1 MNKIEAALCC
11 LSESGIPMVG
21 ICRFSEAL
29 ILPKVRSVSRLPNG
43 AKTLLMGLFP
53 YYTGKHE
60 GRNLSLYSVI
70 PDYHDVAGDM
80 LKSAC
85 ERLEKAF
92 PDGQFVP
99 FVDASPID
107 EVTAAVRAG
116 LGVRGKNGQLIIKK
130 FGSMVFI
137 GEIVTD
143 IEFDIA
149 DSSEMGCEGC
159 GKCIRACP
167 TGALSWSGFEKSR
180 CRSHFSQKKGELTE
194 WEKEQLIIGGLAW
207 GCDICTLACPHNA
220 APAVTPIERF
230 RSDVFSF
237 ADDENLERLM
247 KNRAFAWR
255 GEKVMRRNLSLLK
268 KQ

>member
-1 MNKIEAALCC
+1 MTEIKAALGC
-11 LSESGIPMVG
+11 LNESDIPLAG
-21 ICRFSEAL
+21 ACRFSDEL
-29 ILPKVRSVSRLPNG
+29 VLSGVRSASRLPG
-43 AKTLLMGLFP
+43 ESKTLLLALFP
-53 YYTGKHE
+53 YYTGRSE

-80 LKSAC
+80 MKTACGRLKAQ
-85 ERLEKAF
+85 F
-92 PDGQFVP
+92 PDGEFVP

-116 LGVRGKNGQLIIKK
+116 LGVRGKNGQLITEK

-143 IEFDIA
+143 IDFGISDFPEK
-149 DSSEMGCEGC
+149 GCESC
-159 GKCIRACP
+159 GKCIKACP
-167 TGALSWSGFEKSR
+167 TGALSQSGFEKSL

-194 WEKEQLIIGGLAW
+194 WEKEQLTSGGLAW

-230 RSDVFSF
+230 LRDVQPV
-237 ADDENLERLM
+237 ADEDNLALLM

-268 KQ
+268 K